1 MSFLGKGR
9 FSHKCKKGG
18 LWHKPENVVMLC
30 KPNGKSDWKYTYF
43 IIFEG
48 YYFKEKFQELTNQNS
63 TLTIDDWKEQVESCK
78 QENEDL
84 ASKVEILTNQCSSND
99 PSTATSD
106 DTTGTFCKQ
115 SYC

>member
-1 MSFLGKGR
+1 M
-9 FSHKCKKGG
+9 
-18 LWHKPENVVMLC
+18 
-30 KPNGKSDWKYTYF
+30 
-43 IIFEG
+43 IFEG
-48 YYFKEKFQELTNQNS
+48 YFFKEKFQKLMNQSS
-63 TLTIDDWKEQVESCK
+63 TLTMDHLKEQVESCK
-78 QENEDL
+78 QESEDL